1 MNHSFDSSSRSKLR
15 KNRAKA
21 KYAAADMRITEN
33 SQFVVAS
40 LQDIALFPGNTARLE
55 LNQSIQNAV
64 EYAIN
69 KTNGLVF
76 ATAVK
81 PAQLRSNSDGETDL
95 FYQTGTI
102 AVIDSVHLNSIDFE
116 AINIKTLMEPSR
128 PMVILRGLQRAT
140 ITKITRSSSI
150 WLVSAH
156 VELPADAKTTKAIFF
171 MRHAKKLFSVLL
183 SHGLPI
189 DQDGEID
196 IMKEKDPGAFCDKVV
211 PMINLAVED
220 QQDMLELF
228 NPEERLERL
237 IEYLRR
243 EVDVAEM
250 EQQSQQK
257 VQQEMDRGQ
266 REYLLREQ
274 IRVLQRE
281 LAETDPNQGE
291 YGQLRVAAAAAQMP
305 EDIYT
310 RTLREIER
318 MESMPVM
325 APEYSMLRSYVDWL
339 ITLPWHKQTTDNVD
353 VKAAESALERNH
365 YGLAKVKERL
375 IEFIAVRKL
384 APKSRSP
391 IICLIGPP
399 GVGKTSLGKSV
410 ADALGRVF
418 VRLSLGGV
426 HDEAEIRGHRRTYV
440 GALPGRIVQT
450 MRRAGVINPLF
461 MLDEIDKLTSDSRG
475 DPSSALLEVLDPE
488 QNYMFSDHYL
498 EVPYDLSHV
507 IFFLTAN
514 NMNTIPHALLD
525 RMEIIELPGYTEQ
538 EKLLIA
544 REHLLPRIIKDH
556 GLDPAK
562 LVFQDDA
569 VQAIIREYTYEAG
582 VRNLER
588 EMSAVLRKIARKTA
602 EGSRVKFIVDT
613 KKLPQYLGPPK
624 NALLEAEKQNE
635 IGVAMG
641 VAWSSAGG
649 DLTPIEV
656 SVAPGK
662 GVIQLTGSLGE
673 TLRESAQAALSYVR
687 SHAAELNISDTF
699 YEHTD
704 IHIHLPMNAVP
715 KDGPSAGTPIA
726 IAIISAL
733 TKRPVVCDAAMTG
746 EITLRGRILPVGG
759 LKEKF
764 FAAYRSGLRRFIL
777 PAKNQ
782 HDLRDIPA
790 DALKAVKVIYV
801 EDLAQV
807 IALTLLNADTS
818 ELHEFLPAAAAAPV
832 APRHKRLPHLQDSD
846 MPVAHISEIGESAD
860 AQL

>member
-1 MNHSFDSSSRSKLR
+1 MNHSFDGGSRSKSR
-15 KNRAKA
+15 RTRSKA
-21 KYAAADMRITEN
+21 KYDTAEIQLTEN
-33 SQFVVAS
+33 SRFIVAS
-40 LQDIALFPGNTARLE
+40 LQDMVLFPGNQAKLVMTPAIGR
-55 LNQSIQNAV
+55 AV
-64 EYAIN
+64 EYAMQ
-69 KTNGLVF
+69 KTKGLVF
-76 ATAVK
+76 ATAIIPEK
-81 PAQLRSNSDGETDL
+81 QQSFGNSEADY
-95 FYQTGTI
+95 FYPVGTI
-102 AVIDSVHLNSIDFE
+102 AIIERVDQNPAEFESSHL
-116 AINIKTLMEPSR
+116 KTFLEPNM
-128 PMVILRGLQRAT
+128 PMVVLRGLNRASV
-140 ITKITRSSSI
+140 TKIISSNVT
-150 WLVSAH
+150 WLVTARLEVDS
-156 VELPADAKTTKAIFF
+156 ETNTTKAIFL
-171 MRHAKKLFSVLL
+171 MRQAKKQFSQLL
-183 SHGLPI
+183 THGLPI
-189 DQDGEID
+189 DQYDEPD
-196 IMKEKDPGAFCDKVV
+196 IMNEKDPGKFCDAIT
-211 PMINLAVED
+211 PLINLSIEE
-220 QQDMLELF
+220 QQTLLELF
-228 NPEERLERL
+228 NTEERLERL

-243 EVDVAEM
+243 ELDVAEI

-281 LAETDPNQGE
+281 LAETDPNQSE
-291 YGQLRVAAAAAQMP
+291 YGQMRATAAAAQMP
-305 EDIYT
+305 EEIYT

-339 ITLPWHKQTTDNVD
+339 ITLPWHKQTTDNLN
-353 VKAAESALERNH
+353 VKAAEAALERNH

-384 APKSRSP
+384 APESRSP

-410 ADALGRVF
+410 AEALGRVF

-440 GALPGRIVQT
+440 GALPGRIIQT

-498 EVPYDLSHV
+498 EVSYDLSHV

-514 NMNTIPHALLD
+514 TMNSIPHALLD

-544 REHLLPRIIKDH
+544 RDHLLPRIIKDH

-562 LVFQDDA
+562 LAFQDDA
-569 VQAIIREYTYEAG
+569 VQSIIREYTYEAG
-582 VRNLER
+582 VRSLER

-602 EGSRVKFIVDT
+602 EGSHAKFVVDA

-624 NALLEAEKQNE
+624 NALLEAEKHNE
-635 IGVAMG
+635 VGVAMG

-656 SVAPGK
+656 SIAPGK

-687 SHAAELNISDTF
+687 SHAAELTIAENF

-715 KDGPSAGTPIA
+715 KDGPSAGVPIA

-733 TKRPVVCDAAMTG
+733 TGRPVVCDAAMTG
-746 EITLRGRILPVGG
+746 EITLRGHILPVGG

-764 FAAYRSGLRRFIL
+764 FAAYRAGLRRFIL
-777 PAKNQ
+777 PAKNK

-790 DALKAVKVIYV
+790 DALKAVKVIYA

-807 IALTLLNADTS
+807 IALTLLSANKA
-818 ELHEFLPAAAAAPV
+818 ELPEYAPASAAPL
-832 APRHKRLPHLQDSD
+832 ATRAKRMPHMQDTD
-846 MPVAHISEIGESAD
+846 IPAIHITELGESAD